1 MSSGI
6 DRSRFCRG
14 GGGACECEEF
24 RWQNDGKPI
33 CYECDHGISK
43 HPQAGAATSKTMT
56 TTERAELPPPPPPP
70 PPDPSSSLRAST
82 RTPGVIQPTLMD
94 IFSNLTEPN
103 LKPDRSLLTQ
113 TAEAQAEAVA
123 TFGSHKPKVAALPR
137 VISGTRK
144 VS

>member
-6 DRSRFCRG
+6 DRSTFCQG

-24 RWQNDGKPI
+24 RWRDNGKPI

-43 HPQAGAATSKTMT
+43 HPQAGATTSKTLT

-70 PPDPSSSLRAST
+70 DPSSSRTST
-82 RTPGVIQPTLMD
+82 WTPGVIQPTLMD

-103 LKPDRSLLTQ
+103 LKPDHLLLTQ
-113 TAEAQAEAVA
+113 TAKARAEAVA
-123 TFGSHKPKVAALPR
+123 TFGSQKPKVAALPR

-144 VS
+144 VL